1 MANTVGESTGLR
13 GLKQQTME
21 HIMSALKHSI
31 LAGPI
36 LAILIVLYLGQPAQ
50 AQGMTKLSPETV
62 AEFDAYVK
70 DGERLLQKR
79 IDGERPFLWADD
91 VPERRLTLRR
101 GDILIEGLPETPTI
115 EGGLLHVWLGA
126 MFIPEAKGPEVL
138 AVLQD
143 YDRHQK
149 WYPEVVESK
158 LLSQD
163 GDVFRG
169 YLKLRKKKVLT
180 VVLNTE
186 HEARYSQVSD
196 KRWHGKT
203 YSTKIAEVK
212 DPDGPDGGKELP
224 VGEDRG
230 FLWRLYAYW
239 RLEEAEDGVFVE
251 CLSVSLSRRI
261 PFGLGWIV
269 KPFVSSMPHESLEG
283 TLQATRVA
291 VKGK

>member
-1 MANTVGESTGLR
+1 MLAMKRSIPVG
-13 GLKQQTME
+13 
-21 HIMSALKHSI
+21 II
-31 LAGPI
+31 LMVGILLYAGE
-36 LAILIVLYLGQPAQ
+36 AVQ
-50 AQGMTKLSPETV
+50 AQGITKLRPETV
-62 AEFDAYVK
+62 TAFDAYVK
-70 DGERLLQKR
+70 DEERLLQMR
-79 IDGERPFLWADD
+79 IDGERPFLWTDE

-101 GDILIEGLPETPTI
+101 GDILIEGLPETPQIT
-115 EGGLLHVWLGA
+115 GGLLHVWLGA
-126 MFIPEAKGPEVL
+126 MFVPEATGPEVL

-143 YDRHQK
+143 YDRHQE

-158 LLSQD
+158 LLSHD
-163 GDVFRG
+163 GDVFKG
-169 YLKLRKKKVLT
+169 YLNLRKKKVLT

-196 KRWHGKT
+196 KRWEGKS
-203 YSTKIAEVK
+203 YSTKIAEVEK
-212 DPDGPDGGKELP
+212 PDAPDGGKELS

-251 CLSVSLSRRI
+251 SVSISLSRRI
-261 PFGLGWIV
+261 PTGLGWIV
-269 KPFVSSMPHESLEG
+269 KPFVSSMPRESLEG

>member
-1 MANTVGESTGLR
+1 
-13 GLKQQTME
+13 
-21 HIMSALKHSI
+21 MSAMKRSVLVGII
-31 LAGPI
+31 LVMG
-36 LAILIVLYLGQPAQ
+36 IVLYIGGPAQ
-50 AQGMTKLSPETV
+50 AQGITKLSPETG
-62 AEFDAYVK
+62 AGFDAFVK
-70 DGERLLQKR
+70 GSERWLQR
-79 IDGERPFLWADD
+79 RDEGERPFLWADD
-91 VPERRLTLRR
+91 VPGRRLTLRR
-101 GDILIEGLPETPTI
+101 GDILIEGQPETPTI

-126 MFIPEAKGPEVL
+126 MFIPEATGPEVL

-143 YDRHQK
+143 YDRHQE

-163 GDVFRG
+163 GDVYRG

-186 HEARYSQVSD
+186 HEARYSQVSE
-196 KRWHGKT
+196 KRWEGRS
-203 YSTKIAEVK
+203 YSTKIAEVEK
-212 DPDGPDGGKELP
+212 PDTPDEKELP

-251 CLSVSLSRRI
+251 CVSVSLSRRI
-261 PFGLGWIV
+261 PAGLGWVV
-269 KPFVSSMPHESLEG
+269 KPFVSSMPRESLEG

-291 VKGK
+291 VKEE

>member
-1 MANTVGESTGLR
+1 MR
-13 GLKQQTME
+13 LKRHPME
-21 HIMSALKHSI
+21 QIISEREHSI

-36 LAILIVLYLGQPAQ
+36 LAILLVLCLGQPAQ
-50 AQGMTKLSPETV
+50 AQGITKLSPETV

-70 DGERLLQKR
+70 DAERLLQKR
-79 IDGERPFLWADD
+79 IDGDRPFLWTDD

-101 GDILIEGLPETPTI
+101 GDILIEGLPETPEIT
-115 EGGLLHVWLGA
+115 GGLLHVWLGA
-126 MFIPEAKGPEVL
+126 IFIPEATGPEVL

-143 YDRHQK
+143 YDRHQE
-149 WYPEVVESK
+149 WYPEPIESK

-186 HEARYSQVSD
+186 HEAHYSQISD
-196 KRWHGKT
+196 TRWEGKS
-203 YSTKIAEVK
+203 YSTKIAEVENL
-212 DPDGPDGGKELP
+212 DTPREKELP

-251 CLSVSLSRRI
+251 SLSISLSRRI

-269 KPFVSSMPHESLEG
+269 KPFVSSMSRESLEG
-283 TLQATRVA
+283 MLQATRVA
-291 VKGK
+291 VKQN

>member
-1 MANTVGESTGLR
+1 
-13 GLKQQTME
+13 
-21 HIMSALKHSI
+21 MSAMKHSI

-36 LAILIVLYLGQPAQ
+36 LVVGIVLYIGGPAQ
-50 AQGMTKLSPETV
+50 AQGMTNLSPETV
-62 AEFDAYVK
+62 ADFDAYVK

-91 VPERRLTLRR
+91 VPERRLRLRR

-143 YDRHQK
+143 YDRHQE
-149 WYPEVVESK
+149 WYPEVVESR

-163 GDVFRG
+163 GNVFRG

-186 HEARYSQVSD
+186 HEARYSQVSE
-196 KRWHGKT
+196 KRWKGKS
-203 YSTKIAEVK
+203 YSTRIAELEK
-212 DPDGPDGGKELP
+212 PDTPDEKELP

-239 RLEEAEDGVFVE
+239 RLEEAEGGVFVE

-261 PFGLGWIV
+261 PFGLGWVV
-269 KPFVSSMPHESLEG
+269 KPFVSSMPRESLEG
-283 TLQATRVA
+283 PLQATRVA